1 MNTLTDYEFPDP
13 QTALVDPNGL
23 LAVGGDLSPERLI
36 AAYSQGIF
44 PWFNEGEDIM
54 WWSPDPRAVLF
65 LDDLKISRSLTK
77 VLRKG
82 LFKLTFD
89 QDFPAVIQQC
99 AELRKNGAG
108 TWITAEM
115 IEAYCELH
123 RQGIAHSVEVWQQN
137 ELVGGLYGLS
147 IGKVFCGE
155 SMFSK
160 VSNASKVGLIYL
172 VTKLKQRDFILIDC
186 QMPNP
191 HLLNLGATTIP
202 RQEFLNLLKFGL
214 I

>member
-1 MNTLTDYEFPDP
+1 MTDYEFPDP
-13 QTALVDPNGL
+13 QTALINPNGL

-44 PWFNEGEDIM
+44 PWFNEGEAIM

-65 LDDLKISRSLTK
+65 LDELKISRSLTK

-82 LFKLTFD
+82 LFKLSFD
-89 QDFPAVIQQC
+89 RDFAAVIQQC
-99 AELRKNGAG
+99 AELRKASTG
-108 TWITAEM
+108 TWITREM

-123 RQGIAHSVEVWQQN
+123 KRGIAHSVEVWQHN
-137 ELVGGLYGLS
+137 ELVGGLYGLKV
-147 IGKVFCGE
+147 GKVFCGE

-172 VTKLKQRDFILIDC
+172 VNKLKQQDFILIDC

-191 HLLNLGATTIP
+191 HLLSLGATTIP
-202 RQEFLNLLKFGL
+202 RQAFLNLLKLG
-214 I
+214 

>member
-1 MNTLTDYEFPDP
+1 MNSQNYEFPAVE
-13 QTALVDPNGL
+13 TALVSPNGL

-44 PWFNEGEDIM
+44 PWFNEGEEIM

-65 LDDLKISRSLTK
+65 LDQLKISRSLTK

-82 LFKLTFD
+82 LFKLSFD
-89 QDFPAVIQQC
+89 RDFPAVIQQC
-99 AELRKNGAG
+99 AELRASTG
-108 TWITAEM
+108 TWITADM

-123 RQGIAHSVEVWQQN
+123 RRGIAHSVEVWQQN
-137 ELVGGLYGLS
+137 ELVGGLYGLK
-147 IGKVFCGE
+147 IGKIFCGE

-172 VTKLKQRDFILIDC
+172 VNKLKQQDCILIDC
-186 QMPNP
+186 QIPNP
-191 HLLNLGATTIP
+191 HLLSLGATTIA
-202 RQEFLNLLKFGL
+202 RQEFLNLLRLGL
-214 I
+214 KS

>member
-1 MNTLTDYEFPDP
+1 MTDYEFPDP
-13 QTALVDPNGL
+13 QTALINPNGL

-44 PWFNEGEDIM
+44 PWFNEGEAIM

-65 LDDLKISRSLTK
+65 LDELKISRSLTK

-82 LFKLTFD
+82 LFKLSFD
-89 QDFPAVIQQC
+89 RDFPAVIQQC
-99 AELRKNGAG
+99 AELRKASTG
-108 TWITAEM
+108 TWITREM

-123 RQGIAHSVEVWQQN
+123 KRGIAHSVEVWQQN
-137 ELVGGLYGLS
+137 ELVGGLYGLKV
-147 IGKVFCGE
+147 GKVFCGE

-172 VTKLKQRDFILIDC
+172 VNKLKQQDFILIDC

-191 HLLNLGATTIP
+191 HLLSLGATTIP

>member
-1 MNTLTDYEFPDP
+1 LTDYEFPDP
-13 QTALVDPNGL
+13 QTALINPNGL

-44 PWFNEGEDIM
+44 PWFNEGEAIM

-65 LDDLKISRSLTK
+65 LDELKISRSLTK

-82 LFKLTFD
+82 LFKLSFD
-89 QDFPAVIQQC
+89 RDFPAVIQQC
-99 AELRKNGAG
+99 AELRKASTG
-108 TWITAEM
+108 TWITREM

-123 RQGIAHSVEVWQQN
+123 KRGIAHSVEVWQQN
-137 ELVGGLYGLS
+137 ELVGGLYGLKV
-147 IGKVFCGE
+147 GKVFCGE

-172 VTKLKQRDFILIDC
+172 VNKLKQQDFILIDC

-191 HLLNLGATTIP
+191 HLLSLGATTIP

>member
-1 MNTLTDYEFPDP
+1 LTDYEFPDP

-202 RQEFLNLLKFGL
+202 RQEFLNLLKLGL
-214 I
+214 S